1 VVLMRGFIALVS
13 AAVAAAHF
21 AVPFR
26 LIDNREFVDAYVNG
40 KGPYAFVVDTGSSTL
55 ITPEVAAATGVASVD
70 AGLSGGVGEK
80 REPMRQAVVD
90 RLAFG
95 DVSLTRLAVSVGS
108 LREIRDAIGFARLD
122 GIIGSDVLKRYR
134 TRIDG
139 MGAKTMQLSDA
150 APVGTAL
157 PFRIVGGE
165 IVVSGSVNGI
175 AGDFIVD
182 TGDRSTLTLFGPFV
196 ERHGLGDAKGVV
208 AVTGWGVGGPVRARV
223 TRADFAAGPLVGR
236 NVVARQSLQRA
247 GAFTDPRFAG
257 SIGNGLLK
265 NYALTFDYDASR
277 LYVAPSAGRPQPDAY
292 DRSGMWLRRVAAGFE
307 VAGTVSGGP
316 ADEAGLHA
324 GDVVVAVD
332 GVPAA
337 AVDLIALRAR
347 LAATTVKTVRVRV
360 SHPGGGDN
368 DAIVSLRALV

>member
-1 VVLMRGFIALVS
+1 MRVLVVLLT

-26 LIDNREFVDAYVNG
+26 MIDNREFVEAYVNG
-40 KGPYAFVVDTGSSTL
+40 KGPYAFVVDTGSITL
-55 ITPEVAAATGVASVD
+55 ITPEVAAAAGVASVD

-80 REPMRQAVVD
+80 REPMRHAVLE

-95 DVSLTRLAVSVGS
+95 DVSLTKLAVGVGS
-108 LREIRDAIGFARLD
+108 LREIRDAIGFARFD

-139 MGAKTMQLSDA
+139 IGSGVMQLSDA
-150 APVGTAL
+150 APVGIAL
-157 PFRIVGGE
+157 PFRIVDDE
-165 IVVSGSVNGI
+165 IVVAGAVNGI

-196 ERHGLGDAKGVV
+196 EKHGLGSAKGVV
-208 AVTGWGVGGPVRARV
+208 AVTGWGIGGPVRARV

-236 NVVARQSLQRA
+236 NVIARQSLQRA

-265 NYALTFDYDASR
+265 NYALTFDYEAGR
-277 LYVAPSAGRPQPDAY
+277 IYVAPSAATPQPDAY
-292 DRSGMWLRRVAAGFE
+292 DRSGMWLRRVAAGLE

-316 ADEAGLHA
+316 ADEAGLRA
-324 GDVVVAVD
+324 GDVLVAVD
-332 GVPAA
+332 GVPSTT
-337 AVDLIALRAR
+337 VDLIALRAR
-347 LAATTVKTVRVRV
+347 LAATATTTVRVRV
-360 SHPGGGDN
+360 ARPGGEN
-368 DAIVSLRALV
+368 DAVVALRTLV

>member
-1 VVLMRGFIALVS
+1 MALVT
-13 AAVAAAHF
+13 AVVAAAHL

-26 LIDNREFVDAYVNG
+26 MIDNREFVETYVNG
-40 KGPYAFVVDTGSSTL
+40 KGPYAFIVDTGSGTL
-55 ITPEVAAATGVASVD
+55 ITPEVAAAAGIASVD
-70 AGLSGGVGEK
+70 AGLSSGVGEK
-80 REPMRQAVVD
+80 REPMRHAVLE

-95 DVSLTRLAVSVGS
+95 DVSLTQLPVSVGS

-139 MGAKTMQLSDA
+139 IGARVMQLSDA
-150 APVGTAL
+150 EAAGVAL
-157 PFRIVGGE
+157 PFRMVDGE
-165 IVVSGSVNGI
+165 IVVAGTVNGI

-196 ERHGLGDAKGVV
+196 EKHGLGTAKGVV

-223 TRADFAAGPLVGR
+223 TRADVAAGPLVAR

-265 NYALTFDYDASR
+265 NYALTFDFDASR
-277 LYVAPSAGRPQPDAY
+277 IYVAPSAATPQPDAY
-292 DRSGMWLRRVAAGFE
+292 DRSGMWLRRVAAGLE
-307 VAGTVSGGP
+307 IAGTVSGGP
-316 ADEAGLHA
+316 ADEAGLRA
-324 GDVVVAVD
+324 GDVLVAVD
-332 GVPAA
+332 GVPASA
-337 AVDLIALRAR
+337 IDLIALRAR
-347 LAATTVKTVRVRV
+347 LTATAVKSARVRF
-360 SHPGGGDN
+360 SRPGGGERE
-368 DAIVSLRALV
+368 ALLVLRTLV

>member
-1 VVLMRGFIALVS
+1 MRVLIALMT
-13 AAVAAAHF
+13 AGIAAAHF

-26 LIDNREFVDAYVNG
+26 MIDNREFVDAYVNG
-40 KGPYAFVVDTGSSTL
+40 KGPFAFVVDTGSISL
-55 ITPEVAAATGVASVD
+55 ITPEVAAAVGIASVD

-80 REPMRQAVVD
+80 REPMRHAVLD
-90 RLAFG
+90 RLTFG
-95 DVSLTRLAVSVGS
+95 DVSLTKLPVGVGS
-108 LREIRDAIGFARLD
+108 LRAIRDAIGFARFD
-122 GIIGSDVLKRYR
+122 GIIGSDVLRRYR

-139 MGAKTMQLSDA
+139 IGAGVMQLSDA
-150 APVGTAL
+150 AAVGVAL
-157 PFRIVGGE
+157 PFRVVDDE
-165 IVVSGSVNGI
+165 IVVAGSVNGI

-196 ERHGLGDAKGVV
+196 AKHGLGSVNGVV
-208 AVTGWGVGGPVRARV
+208 AVTGWGIGGPVRARV

-265 NYALTFDYDASR
+265 NYAITFDYEASR
-277 LYVAPSAGRPQPDAY
+277 LYVARSAGTPQPDTY
-292 DRSGMWLRRVAAGFE
+292 DRSGMWLRRVAGGLE
-307 VAGTVSGGP
+307 VVGTVSGGP
-316 ADEAGLHA
+316 ADAAGLHA
-324 GDVVVAVD
+324 GDVIVGVD

-347 LAATTVKTVRVRV
+347 LADPATTSVRVRV
-360 SHPGGGDN
+360 ARAGVDT
-368 DAIVSLRALV
+368 DAALALRALV